1 MPPSR
6 RRPVPSPVPVR
17 RPRVAGLRRP
27 EGQPP
32 RPTDEPGSA
41 EVTQVMEPITAELPV
56 TAPAPAPEPE
66 AEVEPEVEPEVKATP
81 TRRPRSRPSPKPRP
95 EPVAE
100 PAAVEAPA
108 EVETEEEPRKRST
121 LLVPILLAVAVVL
134 LGGLATWS
142 GLEWSH
148 LRSGAA
154 ANTALADSAGTS
166 EVSGQVT
173 SAVNTTFS
181 YDYTNVAK
189 TEKAAQSLLTGAA
202 LCQYNALFKL
212 IQQQAPTQKL
222 VVTTTVTSTGVQ
234 MLEGDQARV
243 VMMVN
248 QKDTKVSTNQPVAS
262 QAALA
267 VNAVKQDGKWK
278 ISNIDTFNGQAA
290 TPGCPS

>member
-1 MPPSR
+1 
-6 RRPVPSPVPVR
+6 
-17 RPRVAGLRRP
+17 
-27 EGQPP
+27 
-32 RPTDEPGSA
+32 
-41 EVTQVMEPITAELPV
+41 
-56 TAPAPAPEPE
+56 
-66 AEVEPEVEPEVKATP
+66 
-81 TRRPRSRPSPKPRP
+81 
-95 EPVAE
+95 
-100 PAAVEAPA
+100 
-108 EVETEEEPRKRST
+108 
-121 LLVPILLAVAVVL
+121 VL

-166 EVSGQVT
+166 EVVGQVT

-181 YDYTNVAK
+181 YDYTNVGK

-202 LCQYNALFKL
+202 LCQYNAIFKL
-212 IQQQAPTQKL
+212 IQQDAPSQKL

>member
-1 MPPSR
+1 
-6 RRPVPSPVPVR
+6 
-17 RPRVAGLRRP
+17 
-27 EGQPP
+27 
-32 RPTDEPGSA
+32 
-41 EVTQVMEPITAELPV
+41 MEPITAELPV
-56 TAPAPAPEPE
+56 INPAPDATS
-66 AEVEPEVEPEVKATP
+66 EPEVEAEPQVKATP
-81 TRRPRSRPSPKPRP
+81 TRRPRSRPNPRPRP

-100 PAAVEAPA
+100 PEPVAVEAVADEA
-108 EVETEEEPRKRST
+108 ELRGRST

-166 EVSGQVT
+166 EVVGQVT

-181 YDYTNVAK
+181 YDYTNVGK

-202 LCQYNALFKL
+202 LCQYNAIFKL
-212 IQQQAPTQKL
+212 IQQDAPSQKL